1 MSLGGKALQEIF
13 STEVGFGLLGEFLL
27 ILSQCLKSGDEEK
40 VIGVLD
46 GLSRTGRF
54 GLNKS
59 LLSQAEQKACEE
71 LFHKLQVARGE
82 YHTSKDDCSDT
93 SMVCEA
99 ILTYVEEDETD
110 IAIKLKGL
118 MGKYGNPKLV

>member
-1 MSLGGKALQEIF
+1 VSLGGKTLQEIF
-13 STEVGFGLLGEFLL
+13 STEVGFGLLGEFFL

-54 GLNKS
+54 GLNQT
-59 LLSQAEQKACEE
+59 LLSKAEQKACEE
-71 LFHKLQVARGE
+71 LFHKLQIAGGE
-82 YHTSKDDCSDT
+82 YHTSKDSSGT

-99 ILTYVEEDETD
+99 SLTHVEDDETD
-110 IAIKLKGL
+110 ITIKLKGL
-118 MGKYGNPKLV
+118 MGKYGIQN

>member
-1 MSLGGKALQEIF
+1 M
-13 STEVGFGLLGEFLL
+13 
-27 ILSQCLKSGDEEK
+27 
-40 VIGVLD
+40 LD

-71 LFHKLQVARGE
+71 LFNKLQVAGGE
-82 YHTSKDDCSDT
+82 YHTSKDYSSDT

-99 ILTYVEEDETD
+99 SLPHVEYDETD
-110 IAIKLKGL
+110 ITIKLKGL
-118 MGKYGNPKLV
+118 MGKYGIQK

>member
-13 STEVGFGLLGEFLL
+13 STEVGFGLLGEFFL

-46 GLSRTGRF
+46 SLSRTGRF
-54 GLNKS
+54 GLNQT
-59 LLSQAEQKACEE
+59 LLSKAEQKACEE
-71 LFHKLQVARGE
+71 LFHKLQVAGGE
-82 YHTSKDDCSDT
+82 YHTSTKDDSSDT

-99 ILTYVEEDETD
+99 SLTHVEDDETD
-110 IAIKLKGL
+110 ITIKLKGL
-118 MGKYGNPKLV
+118 MGKYGIQK